1 VPSERLAAKGGQL
14 RGEVGRVLLGLRPL
28 GLNYLRESS
37 GRAFLPRPELSEYP
51 KVRMFA
57 RRNLLKAILAL
68 PALGF
73 LKLVL
78 GYLGSSPEG
87 RAPEFEEFDL
97 TKPQGGEEPLL
108 GNQGL
113 AWLVRDKKGSYALL
127 NRCSHLGCP
136 VRFVPLE
143 SSFSCPCHGSEYDLG
158 GRVSKGRPSGP
169 SSA

>member
-1 VPSERLAAKGGQL
+1 
-14 RGEVGRVLLGLRPL
+14 
-28 GLNYLRESS
+28 
-37 GRAFLPRPELSEYP
+37 
-51 KVRMFA
+51 MFA
-57 RRNLLKAILAL
+57 RRNLVKALLAL

-78 GYLGSSPEG
+78 GYLGSNPEG
-87 RAPEFEEFDL
+87 RVPEFEEFDL
-97 TKPQGGEEPLL
+97 TKPQGSEEPLL

-158 GRVSKGRPSGP
+158 GRVLKGPAVRPLKRLKLFKVSEARLKAGLTIEADP
-169 SSA
+169 EFRL

>member
-1 VPSERLAAKGGQL
+1 VEAL
-14 RGEVGRVLLGLRPL
+14 VWV
-28 GLNYLRESS
+28 
-37 GRAFLPRPELSEYP
+37 FLPRPELSENP
-51 KVRMFA
+51 KVWMFA
-57 RRNLLKAILAL
+57 RRNLMKALLAL

-73 LKLVL
+73 LKLVF
-78 GYLGSSPEG
+78 GYLGSIPEG
-87 RAPEFEEFDL
+87 KAPEFEEFDL
-97 TKPQGGEEPLL
+97 TKPQGSEEPIL

-158 GRVSKGRPSGP
+158 GRVLKGPAIRPLERLKLFRVGEARLKAGLTIEVGP
-169 SSA
+169 EFRL